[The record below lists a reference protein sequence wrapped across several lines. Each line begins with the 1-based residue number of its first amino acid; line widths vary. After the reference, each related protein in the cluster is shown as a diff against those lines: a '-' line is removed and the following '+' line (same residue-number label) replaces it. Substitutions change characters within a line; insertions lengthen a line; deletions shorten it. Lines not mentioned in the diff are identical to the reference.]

1 MDSDADDDSVAD
13 SDSDPRVRVLN
24 LVTRWLWGLSLTRR
38 LPALACRSMSW
49 HVVARQNGNVMK
61 IQLKMAFARFYEED
75 CKDWLGVC
83 GHFCCLEGFKQL

>member
-24 LVTRWLWGLSLTRR
+24 LVTV
-38 LPALACRSMSW
+38 ALGAVADSSTACAGMSW

-61 IQLKMAFARFYEED
+61 IQLKMAFARFYEKD
-75 CKDWLGVC
+75 CRIGWVC
-83 GHFCCLEGFKQL
+83 VVTSVAWKALSNFK